1 MSLVAGVVGGEQR
14 GPAAQLIF
22 RRTLLLGVDR
32 PLRRRGLVA
41 VPAEQVDERVLR
53 ETQAVVHAE
62 PVGELPFAR
71 LKSISSPIRASSAC
85 RPSARSLPGAATR
98 PACLASIESPGG
110 RVMPGAYGDELREGL
125 RVEADDVPVAPE
137 ELRHDELARS
147 RRELGPRLG
156 ALPDVPI
163 LELDVGIGEK
173 LPHAAALLSG
183 RSARVRVQRV
193 ENDLVVDE
201 RNSTPVGSVSRIR
214 RVDVYAVR
222 YTHAGGAF
230 ALSGGRV
237 AGEQDATVV
246 RIETDGGSVGWGEQC
261 VFTPSFLPGF
271 GPSTRAVLEPLARAI
286 LGADPCQVEAVYARM
301 EAAIR
306 GSAYAKSAL
315 DIACWDLFGK
325 ETGRRVGDLLGGVR
339 QEELSLYT
347 GVGISPLDE
356 TRKRCAEAL
365 AAGFRQVQVKV
376 GTASWREDVARIE
389 ASVEALGDVDR
400 IIVDANGFW
409 SQADA
414 VRVVAAVDQLDI
426 YVEQPCASVAEC
438 AQVRL
443 FVPPPFDPRRG
454 LDRSTRRSSRPTATL
469 RSTRSG

>member
-1 MSLVAGVVGGEQR
+1 VGD
-14 GPAAQLIF
+14 A
-22 RRTLLLGVDR
+22 
-32 PLRRRGLVA
+32 
-41 VPAEQVDERVLR
+41 
-53 ETQAVVHAE
+53 
-62 PVGELPFAR
+62 
-71 LKSISSPIRASSAC
+71 
-85 RPSARSLPGAATR
+85 
-98 PACLASIESPGG
+98 
-110 RVMPGAYGDELREGL
+110 
-125 RVEADDVPVAPE
+125 
-137 ELRHDELARS
+137 
-147 RRELGPRLG
+147 
-156 ALPDVPI
+156 
-163 LELDVGIGEK
+163 
-173 LPHAAALLSG
+173 
-183 RSARVRVQRV
+183 
-193 ENDLVVDE
+193 
-201 RNSTPVGSVSRIR
+201 SRIR
-214 RVDVYAVR
+214 RVDVYTVR

-230 ALSGGRV
+230 AMSGGRI
-237 AGEQDATVV
+237 AAEQDATVV
-246 RIETDGGSVGWGEQC
+246 RIETDGGNVGWGEQC

-301 EAAIR
+301 EATIR

-376 GTASWREDVARIE
+376 GTASWRDDVARIE

-438 AQVRL
+438 AQVR
-443 FVPPPFDPRRG
+443 
-454 LDRSTRRSSRPTATL
+454 RSSRRPFILDEVLTGAREIVEAHRVAGLDAVRLKLANVGGITPVRRARDVAVALGLPLTVEDSGGGDIVSTAATHVACSTDSRFLLGGYLPSEMVAERIATGAPRAERGVARLPAGPGLGIEIDESALGSPVL
-469 RSTRSG
+469 RIE